1 MTRYYFIINFIS
13 YLFLFILF
21 FLSVSYKNVIFTVNF
36 TKESEA
42 SNLLIKAFR
51 KFLFKTIVLFFL
63 VSVSLNNFLYF
74 GLLNFLYF
82 GIVNFKYLSYANEVK
97 KQAFSSSEITKNT
110 DRFLYLD
117 YYDLI
122 LSFFLT
128 IYNFYIVFEK
138 RLSEDILF
146 SKSLYIIPLTLFF
159 LNLFA
164 FFTIKLIQKGSDF
177 KVKEV
182 KGHIINILVIS
193 SITISYIFIV
203 YSQFV
208 LKSLSVTAFINSL
221 FVAILS
227 VIYLII
233 YIRYINSINKG
244 FLFNVENGKITTGK
258 VIEINLRGTKL
269 FINFKNKKSYL
280 LLIGFIVFILSYI
293 WLVYLLT
300 I

>member
-51 KFLFKTIVLFFL
+51 KFLFKTTVLFFL

-97 KQAFSSSEITKNT
+97 KQAFSSSEIKKNT

-159 LNLFA
+159 LNIFA

-244 FLFNVENGKITTGK
+244 FLFKVENGKITTGK
-258 VIEINLRGTKL
+258 VIEINLKGTKL